1 MATNEPDGS
10 AIILINVFEVDP
22 DRVEAFFSGWRE
34 RAELMCKREGF
45 RSLRLNR
52 AIGSDTHFQIIN
64 IAQWDSE
71 AALKAAMAQ
80 QDWRGKVREDAQFAN
95 TPADASG
102 RCGRRVAGLVPIARR
117 WGPRGLLAESGNHA
131 PSFIHR
137 QWPRFGKNRQHWTR
151 WLGIG
156 ILLQDRLIGHTEA
169 TTRLYYS
176 R

>member
-1 MATNEPDGS
+1 MASRSIQAVAAVNTTSARGHAMATNEPDGS

-45 RSLRLNR
+45 RSLRLHR

-80 QDWRGKVREDAQFAN
+80 QDWRGRYAKTRSSQTLRPMLRGVV
-95 TPADASG
+95 G
-102 RCGRRVAGLVPIARR
+102 GGCLV
-117 WGPRGLLAESGNHA
+117 
-131 PSFIHR
+131 
-137 QWPRFGKNRQHWTR
+137 
-151 WLGIG
+151 
-156 ILLQDRLIGHTEA
+156 
-169 TTRLYYS
+169 
-176 R
+176 